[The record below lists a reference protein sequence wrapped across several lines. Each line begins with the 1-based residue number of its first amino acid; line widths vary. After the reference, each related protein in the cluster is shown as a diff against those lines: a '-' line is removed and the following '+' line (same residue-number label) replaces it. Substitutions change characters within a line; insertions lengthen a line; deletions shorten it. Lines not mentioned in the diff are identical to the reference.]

1 MRRKRVVIMP
11 QRNAPGIHA
20 HRLNEHN
27 PREVAF
33 AAQWDQELEYH
44 DILQTLCSQACG
56 RNDEGAVRVF
66 DPFGVLYRRYPVGAI
81 TERDR
86 VIAATLIQ
94 WLGSNVG
101 LAFVTESLRRCGY
114 VIEKKKTAED

>member
-1 MRRKRVVIMP
+1 MSRHK
-11 QRNAPGIHA
+11 PGIHA

-33 AAQWDQELEYH
+33 ADQWDQELEYH
-44 DILQTLCSQACG
+44 DILQSLCSQECSRDA
-56 RNDEGAVRVF
+56 EGAVRVF
-66 DPFGVLYRRYPVGAI
+66 DPCGCNYKRYPVGAI

-86 VIAATLIQ
+86 IITATVIQ

-101 LAFVTESLRRCGY
+101 LAFLQESLRRCGY
-114 VIEKKKTAED
+114 DVVKRDDPAREW

>member
-1 MRRKRVVIMP
+1 MP

-33 AAQWDQELEYH
+33 AAQWDQESEYNN
-44 DILQTLCSQACG
+44 ILQSLCTQECS
-56 RNDEGAVRVF
+56 RDDEGAVRVF
-66 DPFGVLYRRYPVGAI
+66 DPFGGKYRRYPVGAV
-81 TERDR
+81 TERDQI
-86 VIAATLIQ
+86 IAATLIQ

-101 LAFVTESLRRCGY
+101 MAFLRDSLRRCGY
-114 VIEKKKTAED
+114 VIEKRKTSEDA